1 MNCLEEIFSINVRI
15 GKPILVGQNE
25 VVGRLQ
31 LIPILSGELIGKN
44 ISRDFQWIKLK
55 ISQIFFA
62 SKQLCFNMI
71 LFT

>member
-44 ISRDFQWIKLK
+44 ISRDFQ
-55 ISQIFFA
+55 
-62 SKQLCFNMI
+62 
-71 LFT
+71 